1 LYHEGLEND
10 ALEIVC
16 SVTAHEPAAP
26 AAPFTSIDEVEKLL
40 AGRQYFADRNLAVSI
55 YLAADL
61 SKPLF
66 LEGEAGV
73 GKTEV
78 AKVLAAG
85 LQRRLIRLQCYE
97 GLDASQALY
106 EWNYAKQILHI
117 RLAEAAKDPRPVT
130 EREIF
135 GPEFLIKRPL
145 LQALEEPDGKPA
157 VLLIDE
163 IDRADEEFEAFLLE
177 VLSDF
182 QVTVPEIG
190 TFTALHPPL
199 VVVTSNRTREVHD
212 ALKRRCLYQWID
224 YPSIDRE
231 AAIVQAKVPSI
242 QAQLARE
249 ASALVASLRA
259 DSFYKHPGIA
269 ETIDWASA
277 LVALGRTAL
286 DERVVA
292 ETIGCLLKY
301 QEDVKKA
308 RDSGLAVRV
317 DQARKVAIGA

>member
-1 LYHEGLEND
+1 
-10 ALEIVC
+10 
-16 SVTAHEPAAP
+16 VTSTPAP
-26 AAPFTSIDEVEKLL
+26 HAAAAFTSIDDVERLL
-40 AGRQYFADRNLAVSI
+40 AANRYLADRSLAVSI
-55 YLAADL
+55 YLAGVL
-61 SKPLF
+61 QKPLF

-78 AKVLAAG
+78 AKVLASG
-85 LQRRLIRLQCYE
+85 LSRRLIRLQCYE
-97 GLDASQALY
+97 GLDVTHALY

-117 RLAEAAKDPRPVT
+117 RLAESAKSEAAT
-130 EREIF
+130 SLIEREIF

-145 LQALEEPDGKPA
+145 LQALDDRGEGPA

-190 TFTALHPPL
+190 TFKAQHPPI

-212 ALKRRCLYQWID
+212 ALKRRCLYQWIE
-224 YPSIDRE
+224 YPTVERE
-231 AAIVQAKVPSI
+231 AAIVRTKVPGI
-242 QAQLARE
+242 ARALALE
-249 ASALVASLRA
+249 ASSLVASLRA

-269 ETIDWASA
+269 ETIDWAGA
-277 LVALGRTAL
+277 LVALGSTHL
-286 DERVVA
+286 DDQVVA

-308 RDSGLAVRV
+308 RDSGLGARV
-317 DQARKVAIGA
+317 EHARKAAVGA